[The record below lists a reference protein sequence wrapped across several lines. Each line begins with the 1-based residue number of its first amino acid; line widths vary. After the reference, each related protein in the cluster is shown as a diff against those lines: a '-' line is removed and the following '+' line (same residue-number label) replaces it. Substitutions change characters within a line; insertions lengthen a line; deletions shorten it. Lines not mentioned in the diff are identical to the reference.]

1 MKIAMISLLADPL
14 HPDGRG
20 QSVHVAELTRELGR
34 QGHHVTVFTR
44 RDDTTT
50 RDKIRFAPGVTVER
64 VQAGPPR
71 PVPKDELPALLP
83 EFGRLLAGRWRTAQ
97 PDVIHS
103 HFWTSGLAAL
113 AGAKDLD
120 IPVVQ
125 SYHALGQARRR
136 TAEDGQVQRIR
147 LEQAIGRTVDA
158 VIATSADEATQL
170 LHMAVPR
177 LRIGV
182 VPSGVDVEQFT
193 PRGPAYP
200 RGEAHRLLM
209 LSRLVERHGVGTAIE
224 ALARIPGAELV
235 IAGGPPPEELATDG
249 QVQRLQLA
257 AEQAGVADR
266 VTFLG
271 QVPHKNVP
279 RLLRS
284 ADLVLTLSTA
294 RPFGMVPLEAM
305 ACGVP
310 VVATDVGGNADSII
324 DNVTGLHVPPGRPA
338 EVARKIRALLTDPTH
353 LKALGIAAAD
363 RARSRYAW
371 PRVAGETTD
380 VYQRVIEGK
389 ALAGSVPLDHAGVL

>member
-14 HPDGRG
+14 NLDGRG

-34 QGHHVTVFTR
+34 QGHHVTVYTR
-44 RDDTTT
+44 RDDTAA
-50 RDKIRFAPGVTVER
+50 RDKVRFAPGVTVER
-64 VQAGPPR
+64 VAAGPPR

-83 EFGRLLAGRWRTAQ
+83 EFGRLLAERLRTTR

-125 SYHALGQARRR
+125 SYHALGQALRRP
-136 TAEDGQVQRIR
+136 AESGQVQRLR
-147 LEQAIGRTVDA
+147 LERAIGRTADA

-170 LHMAVPR
+170 LRMSVPR
-177 LRIGV
+177 IRIGI

-200 RGEAHRLLM
+200 RGETQRLLM
-209 LSRLVERHGVGTAIE
+209 LSRLVERHGVNTAIE
-224 ALARIPGAELV
+224 ALARIPDAELV
-235 IAGGPPPEELATDG
+235 IAGGPPQEDLETDG
-249 QVQRLQLA
+249 QVHRLRLA
-257 AEQAGVADR
+257 AKKAGVSDR

-271 QVPHKNVP
+271 QVAHKNVP
-279 RLLRS
+279 KLLRS
-284 ADLVLTLSTA
+284 ADLVLTLSQL

-310 VVATDVGGNADSII
+310 VVATDAGGNADSVI
-324 DNVTGLHVPPGRPA
+324 DNVTGLHVPPDRPV
-338 EVARKIRALLTDPTH
+338 EVARKIRTLLADPTQ

-363 RARSRYAW
+363 RARSRYSW
-371 PRVAGETTD
+371 PRVAGETTE

-389 ALAGSVPLDHAGVL
+389 TLVSSVPLDSAGVL